1 MTKRIEKRW
10 KALDQPMFVLAL
22 VLNPFQGIS
31 HFGDK
36 AAISPFTLNTIL
48 LETYHR
54 VHSRPPKIPHTEDE
68 QDKYE
73 SMKLQK
79 EKEVSEAFLSY
90 LSSKGVFEDWEKNKQ
105 SFQSVHGENPF
116 MMWQAFLNTPSTS
129 ELADFATLLL
139 SISVNQAGLEHSFSD
154 LKIKKM
160 QLQNRL
166 KLLRLEKMAK
176 VGANIRSSQ
185 KDAGLVKEHMKWQN
199 HDQNRVAKLLK
210 VPRYA
215 DLLEDDDGADANRD
229 GEELSGPQLGL
240 VRSCEGWQKEMA
252 KWVEEEQQAYTE
264 EAQLMELLADE
275 EADEDRIPDDGE
287 SEKSGDD
294 FDG

>member
-1 MTKRIEKRW
+1 
-10 KALDQPMFVLAL
+10 
-22 VLNPFQGIS
+22 
-31 HFGDK
+31 
-36 AAISPFTLNTIL
+36 
-48 LETYHR
+48 
-54 VHSRPPKIPHTEDE
+54 
-68 QDKYE
+68 
-73 SMKLQK
+73 
-79 EKEVSEAFLSY
+79 
-90 LSSKGVFEDWEKNKQ
+90 
-105 SFQSVHGENPF
+105 

-176 VGANIRSSQ
+176 VRILLLITVDSPIYFDLQVGANIRSSQ

-252 KWVEEEQQAYTE
+252 KWVEEEQVRSSDTDSDE
-264 EAQLMELLADE
+264 EEVQNIMYGCQRSRSLPRSLELLFA
-275 EADEDRIPDDGE
+275 GH
-287 SEKSGDD
+287 K
-294 FDG
+294 